1 MSSKALK
8 RASYPEDHPFRV
20 IKHLFD
26 HVKARYHGIAE
37 NTARL
42 PALFA
47 LSILWMLRR
56 QLDGTS
62 GLLQISK
69 SSEKSAN
76 ASRNAEEPGAN
87 STTDFNIRLQTRGRT
102 YGGALCRP
110 SKN

>member
-1 MSSKALK
+1 M
-8 RASYPEDHPFRV
+8 

-26 HVKARYHGIAE
+26 HVKARYRGLAE

-47 LSILWMLRR
+47 LSILWMVRR

-62 GLLQISK
+62 GLLQSSK

-76 ASRNAEEPGAN
+76 ASRNLIGNVPELAHLTSQSSHNLRAH
-87 STTDFNIRLQTRGRT
+87 S
-102 YGGALCRP
+102 
-110 SKN
+110 